1 MQREHW
7 KTETKGR
14 PELIDRQ
21 LPAWYYSGDSRAGSR
36 RPTNH
41 ADAAGVQRRLQK
53 LVMRSAQRKTS
64 LPPSVDLTQF
74 LHSGWHPPGASS
86 SHRHCGGMDLVHE
99 PQVSQHGH
107 ALAVACSPIPCP
119 VQQPNARA
127 MMSYADLPSGGGEG
141 DSKMRVILIRTFA
154 FGEGQSCEDGEDGHR
169 DEQHLGLHGCFSFA
183 RISGELL
190 YLFGTSSIVRA
201 WAICMMLMG
210 WDWRPFYRS

>member
-1 MQREHW
+1 
-7 KTETKGR
+7 
-14 PELIDRQ
+14 
-21 LPAWYYSGDSRAGSR
+21 
-36 RPTNH
+36 
-41 ADAAGVQRRLQK
+41 
-53 LVMRSAQRKTS
+53 
-64 LPPSVDLTQF
+64 VDLTQF